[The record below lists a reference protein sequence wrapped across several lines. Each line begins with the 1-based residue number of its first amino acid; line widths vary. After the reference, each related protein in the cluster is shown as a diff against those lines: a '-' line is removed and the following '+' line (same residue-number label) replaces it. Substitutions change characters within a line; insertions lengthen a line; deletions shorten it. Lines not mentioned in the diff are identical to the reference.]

1 MTPDEARRI
10 YLGAL
15 LTVAPESNLV
25 AVTAGV
31 DVRRACHLDQR
42 QLRRLVDVIAGR
54 TGLPLHHDDADADCL
69 ATIDEAIP
77 FLVNES
83 ARVRLLGLERVG

>member
-25 AVTAGV
+25 AVTAGG
-31 DVRRACHLDQR
+31 RRAACLPPR
-42 QLRRLVDVIAGR
+42 PAPAPPPRRRDRGPHRAAA
-54 TGLPLHHDDADADCL
+54 HHDDADADCL

>member
-42 QLRRLVDVIAGR
+42 QLRRLVDVIAGHR
-54 TGLPLHHDDADADCL
+54 APLHHDDADADCL